1 MRRTAR
7 ITEPASDEFTAAVRW
22 YESQRLG
29 LGAELFDAV
38 AATIQRIEEQPEIGA
53 AAHPDA

>member
-1 MRRTAR
+1 VTRTAR
-7 ITEPASDEFTAAVRW
+7 IAEAASDEFTAAVRW

-38 AATIQRIEEQPEIGA
+38 SATIARIEHQPEIGGSV
-53 AAHPDA
+53 HPDS

>member
-1 MRRTAR
+1 VRRTTR

-22 YESQRLG
+22 YGSQRLG

-38 AATIQRIEEQPEIGA
+38 AATIQRMKARPWSA
-53 AAHPDA
+53 ARCSWT